1 MRLQEEIWVDLAC
14 MGVYG
19 EYGDQRQLM
28 RMIIDDVQILMN

>member
-14 MGVYG
+14 MGV
-19 EYGDQRQLM
+19 YGDQRQLM